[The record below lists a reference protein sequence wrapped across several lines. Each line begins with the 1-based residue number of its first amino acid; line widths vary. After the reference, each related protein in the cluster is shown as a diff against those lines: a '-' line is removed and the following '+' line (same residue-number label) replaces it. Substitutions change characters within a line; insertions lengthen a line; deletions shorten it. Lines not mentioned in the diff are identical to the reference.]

1 MKHLGTYIAIDS
13 TSQSNLPKVFQFSL
27 SNLKP
32 NQKYSSTE
40 SCQTT
45 AEYKTIYEIMTM
57 SQFEPLPPPLSAAK
71 VIDRFPFVPYCLTH
85 LIASLT
91 YLVDYF

>member
-40 SCQTT
+40 VYITQSVELCQTT
-45 AEYKTIYEIMTM
+45 AEDKTIYEIMTM
-57 SQFEPLPPPLSAAK
+57 SQFEPLPPPSQLRK
-71 VIDRFPFVPYCLTH
+71 
-85 LIASLT
+85 
-91 YLVDYF
+91 